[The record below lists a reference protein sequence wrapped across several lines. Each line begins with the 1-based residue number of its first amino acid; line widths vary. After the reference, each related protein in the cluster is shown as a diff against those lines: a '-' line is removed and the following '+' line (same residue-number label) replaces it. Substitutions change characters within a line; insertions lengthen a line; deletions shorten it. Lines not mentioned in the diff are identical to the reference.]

1 MTNETNQTTLFD
13 TPPANGAPATS
24 EPAEERPGYQFV
36 KRVGWI
42 PQSWTSQ
49 RLGSLITQMKAGYS
63 AASTD
68 QPAQD
73 GEKGVLKV
81 SAVSEGVLRTEENKA
96 VVPTDFDKLKCALTA
111 DRVVISRSNGNID
124 LVGVCAYV
132 ETDYPHLFLPD
143 TLWQIE
149 TGEGANTKWLN
160 QLLRARYVR
169 NRIKQVASGGSGNKK
184 LSMKK
189 LRAIVVGVPPLPE
202 QRKIACILGAW
213 DRALADLDALIEAK
227 RRQRKGLAQR
237 LLTGRVR
244 LSGFEGRRIPMRP
257 LSEFFRHFSK
267 RNKEGRDLT
276 ALSCSKVHG
285 IVPQTEIFD
294 KRVASDDTSRYKIVE
309 RGDLV
314 YDPMLL
320 WDASI
325 GFSEAVDEGVISP
338 AYATFHLNEET
349 ASRAFFRHFFDSHYM
364 RHQYK
369 VISQGTNKRR
379 RKAMASD
386 FLKVEARVPPLDEQ
400 RQIAAVL
407 DAADAEIA
415 ALEAQ
420 RDALARQKRGLMQR
434 LLTGEVR
441 VTPDPEDH
449 RPKEPGA

>member
-1 MTNETNQTTLFD
+1 MTNDTNQTTLFD
-13 TPPANGAPATS
+13 TPTTNGEPTTS
-24 EPAEERPGYQFV
+24 TPGEERPGYQFV
-36 KRVGWI
+36 KRIGWI
-42 PQSWTSQ
+42 PEDWEMVE
-49 RLGSLITQMKAGYS
+49 LCELIQKGRPITYGIVQPGHPVNNGVMMIRGGDYS
-63 AASTD
+63 NGWVS
-68 QPAQD
+68 
-73 GEKGVLKV
+73 ESEIYKV
-81 SAVSEGVLRTEENKA
+81 SPEIEAPYERSRVKAADLIITVVGAGVGSVA
-96 VVPTDFDKLKCALTA
+96 VVP
-111 DRVVISRSNGNID
+111 
-124 LVGVCAYV
+124 
-132 ETDYPHLFLPD
+132 
-143 TLWQIE
+143 
-149 TGEGANTKWLN
+149 KWLDGQN
-160 QLLRARYVR
+160 LSRTVARLAIDSDKAVSDYVQLVLESDYGRHLVY
-169 NRIKQVASGGSGNKK
+169 KYQKGGAQPGLNIGSLN
-184 LSMKK
+184 LFD
-189 LRAIVVGVPPLPE
+189 LPLPPLPE
-202 QRKIACILGAW
+202 QQKIARILGAW
-213 DRALADLDALIEAK
+213 DRALADLDALIEA
-227 RRQRKGLAQR
+227 RQLQKKGLAQR

-244 LSGFEGRRIPMRP
+244 LPGFEGRRVPMRP

-294 KRVASDDTSRYKIVE
+294 KRVASDDTSRYKIVK

-325 GFSEAVDEGVISP
+325 GFSDAVDEGVISP

-349 ASRAFFRHFFDSHYM
+349 ASRAFFRHFLDSHYM

-400 RQIAAVL
+400 RRIATVL
-407 DAADAEIA
+407 DAADAEVA

-449 RPKEPGA
+449 AEPTSTP